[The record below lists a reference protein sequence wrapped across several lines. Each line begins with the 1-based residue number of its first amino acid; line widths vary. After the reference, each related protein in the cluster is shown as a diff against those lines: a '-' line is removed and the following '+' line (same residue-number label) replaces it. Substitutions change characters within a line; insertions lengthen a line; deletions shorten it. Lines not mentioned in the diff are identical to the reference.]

1 MRACAIVFLVFLGT
15 TAGSASLAPES
26 IVYGRQGDL
35 WLTTLGGG
43 SHLLVGGEGADE
55 LPAWAPDGRRIA
67 FVRSRFDPADPDVL
81 ESMGVWIAGADGRR
95 RQSVTRGRGASDP
108 AWSPDGRRLAWVKGD
123 GVYLSRW
130 DGTHRVRIV
139 FRADPSAPSWSRDGR
154 RIAFVVS
161 TELRLVDAGGTHQ
174 RLLARGVDG
183 DSAPAW
189 SPDGRRVAFT
199 SRAGVSVVSSTG
211 GRPKLLAR
219 GYQSPAWSPHGRSIA
234 VVRRGVFL
242 VPASGGSPRR
252 LTRGADTEVTWSPDS
267 RRLAFVRGT
276 IAGDIYVVDATGSGL
291 RNLTRTPRLDERNPA
306 WRPRSS

>member
-1 MRACAIVFLVFLGT
+1 MRICAIVVLAFLGT
-15 TAGSASLAPES
+15 AAGSASLAPES
-26 IVYGRQGDL
+26 IAYERQGDL
-35 WLTTLGGG
+35 WLTKLGGG
-43 SHLLVGGEGADE
+43 SHLFVGGEGMDD

-67 FVRSRFDPADPDVL
+67 FVRSRFDPGDPDVL

-108 AWSPDGRRLAWVKGD
+108 AWSPDGRRLAWVRGD

-139 FRADPSAPSWSRDGR
+139 LRADPSAPSWSPDGR

-161 TELRLVDAGGTHQ
+161 TELRLVDVGGTHQ

-189 SPDGRRVAFT
+189 SLDGRRLAFT
-199 SRAGVSVVSSTG
+199 GRAGVSVVSSTG

-219 GYQSPAWSPHGRSIA
+219 GYESPAWSPDGRTIA

-242 VPASGGSPRR
+242 VSASGGNPRR
-252 LTRGADTEVTWSPDS
+252 LTRGDDSEVTWSSDS
-267 RRLAFVRGT
+267 SLLAFVRGT

-306 WRPRSS
+306 WRPRAS